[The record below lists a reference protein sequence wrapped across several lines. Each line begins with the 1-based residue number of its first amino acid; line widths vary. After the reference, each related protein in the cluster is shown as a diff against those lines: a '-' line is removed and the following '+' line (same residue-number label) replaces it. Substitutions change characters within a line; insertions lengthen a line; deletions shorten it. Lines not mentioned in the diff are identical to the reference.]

1 MKEMGG
7 GEERP
12 ADQKNKCLTHISRST
27 AGCGHD
33 TACSFDLRQSK
44 VTDHNFGVFVHAVI
58 QQVLRLQIQE
68 EWSKEDG
75 LQTGK
80 KGNCYI
86 SVFPKRWYLQVS
98 VDDPHIV
105 EIFDCI
111 QDLVDELAGISLC
124 VETFLHN
131 PVKQLTSRY
140 PARLKWKMKT
150 AK

>member
-75 LQTGK
+75 LQTGR
-80 KGNCYI
+80 KGKLLYFC
-86 SVFPKRWYLQVS
+86 FPQAMIPS
-98 VDDPHIV
+98 
-105 EIFDCI
+105 
-111 QDLVDELAGISLC
+111 SLC
-124 VETFLHN
+124 GRSPYRGDIWLHPRSGGWVGWHLSLCRN
-131 PVKQLTSRY
+131 LSPQSCQTAHLQIPCQV
-140 PARLKWKMKT
+140 KMKNENS
-150 AK
+150 